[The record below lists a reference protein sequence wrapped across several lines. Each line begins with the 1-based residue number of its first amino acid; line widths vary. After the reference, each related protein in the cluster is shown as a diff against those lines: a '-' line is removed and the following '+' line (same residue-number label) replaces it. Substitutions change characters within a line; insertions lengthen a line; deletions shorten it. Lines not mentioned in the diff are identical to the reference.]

1 MVLGRVGLLG
11 AFGLVVFNL
20 LLDLLVFV
28 HFVFFVSLSIR
39 FLIYQK
45 RKMIV
50 HSKKKKNTFVGLYAS
65 LLGSVSVV
73 ECFIAWFCECCKG
86 IKMHLTS

>member
-11 AFGLVVFNL
+11 AFGLVVLNL

-45 RKMIV
+45 RKMII
-50 HSKKKKNTFVGLYAS
+50 HSKKREHIRR
-65 LLGSVSVV
+65 SVMLRCLV
-73 ECFIAWFCECCKG
+73 
-86 IKMHLTS
+86 L

>member
-11 AFGLVVFNL
+11 AFGLIVLNL

-45 RKMIV
+45 RNMII
-50 HSKKKKNTFVGLYAS
+50 HSKIKK
-65 LLGSVSVV
+65 
-73 ECFIAWFCECCKG
+73 
-86 IKMHLTS
+86 